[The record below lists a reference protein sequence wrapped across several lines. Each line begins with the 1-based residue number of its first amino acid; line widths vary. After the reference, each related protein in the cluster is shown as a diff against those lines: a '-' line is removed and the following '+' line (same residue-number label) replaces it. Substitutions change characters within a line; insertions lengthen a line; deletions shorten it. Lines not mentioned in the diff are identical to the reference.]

1 MVSIRGRILTGT
13 VMSTKMHRT
22 FSRHTDA
29 RTQEENW
36 AWAWN
41 MAGPIADRMQA
52 P

>member
-22 FSRHTDA
+22 FSRHTEA
-29 RTQEENW
+29 RTQEEYWTW
-36 AWAWN
+36 AWIIS
-41 MAGPIADRMQA
+41 GPTADSTQA